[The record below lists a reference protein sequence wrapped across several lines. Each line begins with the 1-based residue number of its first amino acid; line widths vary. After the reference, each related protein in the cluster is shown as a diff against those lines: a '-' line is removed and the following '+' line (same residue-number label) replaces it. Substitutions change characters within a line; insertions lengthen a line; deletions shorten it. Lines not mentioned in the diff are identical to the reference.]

1 MAYIRL
7 RGCLRTHGNHR
18 FKQLDTFGFLSY
30 FLVIHTLNKMKIL
43 PIPSCAHSSLLII
56 RILCKDW
63 QQTRILHAHTK
74 KPKHAVLMQV
84 YFPLLIIKIRYTS
97 ITTHFYAVICTSHF
111 LLVFRL
117 NCLISALT
125 CNLCPGF
132 GSSLTR
138 QISSLIPWWTIALFD

>member
-56 RILCKDW
+56 RILCKDYS
-63 QQTRILHAHTK
+63 RLEFYMHT
-74 KPKHAVLMQV
+74 PRSPNMQSLCK
-84 YFPLLIIKIRYTS
+84 YI
-97 ITTHFYAVICTSHF
+97 SH
-111 LLVFRL
+111 
-117 NCLISALT
+117 C
-125 CNLCPGF
+125 
-132 GSSLTR
+132 
-138 QISSLIPWWTIALFD
+138 